1 MNRRRR
7 HFSTNIYHNKNLIIF
22 YLFIIHRGTQTKDIM
37 SSRKL
42 RGKPKL
48 GSTPSSDDC
57 DKDEHLL
64 GLSAKDID
72 DTLVCLDDE
81 TLTSA

>member
-1 MNRRRR
+1 MFITTKLICLFTYYPPR
-7 HFSTNIYHNKNLIIF
+7 NK
-22 YLFIIHRGTQTKDIM
+22 TKDIM

-57 DKDEHLL
+57 DKDEHFL
-64 GLSAKDID
+64 GLSAKDTD

>member
-1 MNRRRR
+1 
-7 HFSTNIYHNKNLIIF
+7 
-22 YLFIIHRGTQTKDIM
+22 M